1 MTTEKIETTLGRG
14 MATGLFTKFD
24 SENPLLTLANDILLK
39 LSLRKNI
46 YYQ

>member
-1 MTTEKIETTLGRG
+1 MTTEKIKQHWGRG

-24 SENPLLTLANDILLK
+24 SENPLLTLANDIPLK